1 MGRRGAENGPQ
12 RRGKWAAEAQKM
24 GRRGAESAEK
34 KWRKSAGEQA
44 GGMLPRFAW
53 KHGSRQI
60 PYEIKV
66 T

>member
-1 MGRRGAENGPQ
+1 
-12 RRGKWAAEAQKM
+12 M